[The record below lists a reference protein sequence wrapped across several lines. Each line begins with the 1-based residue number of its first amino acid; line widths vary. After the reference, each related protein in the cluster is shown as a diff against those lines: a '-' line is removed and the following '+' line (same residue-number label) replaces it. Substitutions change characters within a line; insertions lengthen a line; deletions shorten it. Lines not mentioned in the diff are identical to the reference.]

1 MLFRTEGLWRKLV
14 GGLFIFFIKSFI
26 FLGFSRG
33 SFTQF
38 KFGYFVLAL
47 QTYKYLFWKPNV
59 LPLRGVW
66 YSLVWVLTMHY

>member
-1 MLFRTEGLWRKLV
+1 MEEISWRA
-14 GGLFIFFIKSFI
+14 FHFFIKSFL

-59 LPLRGVW
+59 LPLGGVW